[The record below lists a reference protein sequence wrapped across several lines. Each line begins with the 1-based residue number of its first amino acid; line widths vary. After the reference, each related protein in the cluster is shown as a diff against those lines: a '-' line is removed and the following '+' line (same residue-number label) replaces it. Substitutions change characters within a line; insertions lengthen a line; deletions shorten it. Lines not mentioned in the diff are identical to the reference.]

1 MTTKSSPSFLLIIN
15 EESSMPFNSHG
26 FNSVIDTNVKNI
38 GSCMNLVDVF
48 DVLIKYETCIHDL
61 FFPKSGSVETAEEYA
76 QKHAVQCAAYQLKL
90 FMEVH
95 EVYQEHNKLLV
106 HFLTH
111 GYHNVNIVRA
121 LASELTDT
129 LLYLTLNLSQL
140 DKSYHNRILES
151 IKLGLLGSKPEDL
164 NFITDPEFADK
175 TYTSLNC
182 AVNNLAIGFNS
193 NWHRTDKVPDVSI
206 ICMQTEVIVR
216 KCFTLYHQ
224 IAEALYGTDIP
235 SPVLRMF
242 KYEVATAM
250 NKFKAYLTTIK

>member
-1 MTTKSSPSFLLIIN
+1 MSSPSFLLIIN
-15 EESSMPFNSHG
+15 EEISMPFNSHG
-26 FNSVIDTNVKNI
+26 FNSVIDTNVKNVE
-38 GSCMNLVDVF
+38 SCMNLADVF
-48 DVLIKYETCIHDL
+48 DVLIKYESCIHNL
-61 FFPKSGSVETAEEYA
+61 FFPEPDQDEAIKEYI

-111 GYHNVNIVRA
+111 GYHDVNIVRA

-140 DKSYHNRILES
+140 DKSYHGRVLES
-151 IKLGLLGSKPEDL
+151 IKLGLMGSKPEDL
-164 NFITDPEFADK
+164 NFITDPEFSDE
-175 TYTSLNC
+175 TYTSLNY

-193 NWHRTDKVPDVSI
+193 NWHRTDKVPDISI
-206 ICMQTEVIVR
+206 ICMQTEAIVR

-235 SPVLRMF
+235 SPVLKMF
-242 KYEVATAM
+242 KSEVITSM